1 VTAFESAQYMAARLL
16 RDADWAGMAH
26 GLEIRTPFADAALY
40 RALAPLLASAEPPV
54 KDDLVAGDARL
65 PAAVAER
72 PKTGFVVP
80 VDRWIAPADGGQ
92 ERGLRVWARTVYRAA
107 AGGSSQLLA

>member
-1 VTAFESAQYMAARLL
+1 MESAQYMAGRLL

-26 GLEIRTPFADAALY
+26 GLEIRTPFADATLY

-65 PAAVAER
+65 PAAVATR

-80 VDRWIAPADGGQ
+80 VDRWIAASEGPR
-92 ERGLRVWARTVYRAA
+92 ERGLRGWARRVYRAA
-107 AGGSSQLLA
+107 AGRGSLLPA